1 MVFIEE
7 EEESIQFAHD
17 SEQVIIHIQEA
28 ESGKNGYFC
37 TQCGRELVARKGDIY
52 MHHFA
57 HDAKDVKRLGKCTYS
72 NERERFRI
80 AKDILQ
86 RIKMVKVPTLYKAPP
101 LGVEG
106 RSYKIQD
113 ARLLTADT
121 VHNDLD
127 FYETPDGRIDY
138 GRDFPNDFYA
148 KTDDAAVQRHF
159 LLRAP
164 VTFFDDAENPIL
176 LIELS
181 STSSIHEERWANIRR
196 LGIDAIQIKIPKGS
210 PQEIE
215 YALYYITTYT
225 QWLYNYEQESTPY
238 LLVSDSVA
246 DGIPEFDGS
255 STTFEESIKCRR
267 NRISNLLRGLTKS
280 LESESYRQAEERLRA
295 SLRSLSE
302 DTARDSERLLELQ
315 RDHATT
321 IASRFE
327 SEEAVLR
334 AEEAAIIAA
343 EKQISRAENEARAEE
358 RVIEEQYEDYK
369 ERIARIQKSY
379 QSPRRADIQRIEQEF
394 RRESIFA
401 STLDEGNRKMDAEE
415 KRFRTEMERRT
426 TRMRDEFA
434 ERDLKMRNQ
443 YFHIEDD
450 LRTKIEAID
459 RRRSDIETEFGA
471 IESDRQRM
479 ASSVDEVTS
488 KIDQSTLSDKA
499 TAQADFER
507 IGAELRNRFEQLGK
521 QVVHAVETRNLAGVS
536 RHEFRQRITEL
547 LRVRTAI
554 FDIAETRKNNAK
566 LQFIKGQFESAAFK
580 NWT

>member
-17 SEQVIIHIQEA
+17 SEQVRIHIREA

-37 TQCGRELVARKGDIY
+37 TQCGRELVARKGDINT
-52 MHHFA
+52 HHFA

-72 NERERFRI
+72 NEQERFRI

-86 RIKMVKVPTLYKAPP
+86 RIKMVKVPTLSKKPP
-101 LGVEG
+101 MGIEG
-106 RSYKIQD
+106 RSYKIRD
-113 ARLLTADT
+113 AQMLMADT

-148 KTDDAAVQRHF
+148 ETDDAAVQRHF

-164 VTFFDDAENPIL
+164 VTFFDEAENPIL

-181 STSSIHEERWANIRR
+181 STSSIHEARWANIRR
-196 LGIDAIQIKIPKGS
+196 LGIDAIQIKIPKGE

-215 YALYYITTYT
+215 HALYISTYT

-246 DGIPEFDGS
+246 DGIPESDGS

-267 NRISNLLRGLTKS
+267 NRIKNLLRGLTKS

-327 SEEAVLR
+327 SEEAILR
-334 AEEAAIIAA
+334 AEEEAIIAA
-343 EKQISRAENEARAEE
+343 EKRISREENETRAEE

-379 QSPRRADIQRIEQEF
+379 QSPRRAEIERIEQEF

-401 STLDEGNRKMDAEE
+401 STLDEGKRKMDAEE
-415 KRFRTEMERRT
+415 SQFKSEMVRRT

-434 ERDLKMRNQ
+434 DRDLKMRNK

-459 RRRSDIETEFGA
+459 RRRSDIETEFSA
-471 IESDRQRM
+471 IESDKQRM

-488 KIDQSTLSDKA
+488 KIDPSTLSDQA